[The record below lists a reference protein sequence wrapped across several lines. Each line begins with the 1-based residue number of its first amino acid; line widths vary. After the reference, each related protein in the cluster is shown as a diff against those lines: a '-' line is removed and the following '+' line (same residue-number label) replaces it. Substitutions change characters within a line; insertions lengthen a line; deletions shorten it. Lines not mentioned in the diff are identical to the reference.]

1 MPRVDK
7 ITKKLCDSIP
17 YTQTGSTIY
26 WDTPLPGFALLVGKR
41 SKSFI
46 VQRDIN
52 GKSCRKN
59 IGRYG
64 IVTPEEGRRLAKDA
78 LFLMNQGINPNVLK
92 KEEKRKLI
100 TLRETLV
107 SYKMTRKNLS
117 QTTLHGYEYTLDKY
131 LSDWADKPIS
141 FIDKDMVIA
150 RHAMLGDCHGAY
162 TANGTMRVLRLLI
175 NHANALY
182 DLEIKN
188 PVGHLSKVKAWFPE
202 KRRTNYIKPHQL
214 PAWWTAVHGLE
225 SDTAR
230 DFLITLLF
238 TGLRKGEA
246 ERLRWQDVDF
256 DERTI
261 TINQTKNGDVLTL
274 PLSNYLYQ
282 LMQRRFQ
289 QYNWSEFV
297 FPGTGKDGHLTEP
310 KKSIYAVTRETG
322 ITFTCHDLR
331 RTFITFAES
340 LDLPYYAL
348 KRLLNHRTSDV
359 TGGYIIIDAERLREP
374 VERIA
379 QHILEM
385 ARWTYSERNKL

>member
-1 MPRVDK
+1 MPKVDK
-7 ITKKLCDSIP
+7 ITKKFCDSVP
-17 YTQTGSTIY
+17 YTEKGQIIY
-26 WDTPLPGFALLVGKR
+26 WDKSLPGFGLQVGKR
-41 SKSFI
+41 SKTFI
-46 VQRDIN
+46 AQKDIN
-52 GKSCRKN
+52 GRSCRKN

-64 IVTPEEGRRLAKDA
+64 LLTPEEGKRLGKDA
-78 LFLMNQGINPNVLK
+78 LFLMNQNINPNVLE
-92 KEEKRKLI
+92 KEDKRKLI
-100 TLRETLV
+100 TLSETFA

-117 QTTLHGYEYTLDKY
+117 KITLRGYKYTLNKY
-131 LSDWADKPIS
+131 LSDWANNPIS
-141 FIDKDMVIA
+141 SINKDMVIA
-150 RHAMLGDCHGAY
+150 RHAMLGECHGGY

-188 PVGHLSKVKAWFPE
+188 PVGHLSQIKGWFPE
-202 KRRTNYIKPHQL
+202 KRRISYIKPHQL
-214 PAWWTAVHGLE
+214 PAWWEAVHSLE

-261 TINQTKNGDVLTL
+261 TITQTKNGDVLTL

-289 QYNWSEFV
+289 QYSWSEHI
-297 FPGTGKDGHLTEP
+297 FPGPGKNGHLIEP
-310 KKSIYAVTRETG
+310 KKSLYHVTRETG
-322 ITFTCHDLR
+322 IEFTCHDLR

-379 QHILEM
+379 QHILEIVK
-385 ARWTYSERNKL
+385 WTFSEQKK